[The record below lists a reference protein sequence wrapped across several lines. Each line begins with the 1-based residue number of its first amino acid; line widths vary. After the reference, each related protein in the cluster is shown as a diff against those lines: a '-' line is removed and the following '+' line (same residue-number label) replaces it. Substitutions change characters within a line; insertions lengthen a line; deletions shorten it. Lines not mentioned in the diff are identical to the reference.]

1 MKIFAITLA
10 TLASLTLAPTS
21 FAAGDAAVGKS
32 KAAVCASCHGADGMA
47 LMPAYPN
54 LAGQNEEYL
63 VSALQ
68 AYRSKERQGGNAALM
83 HAMAANLSDDDI
95 ANLAAYYASLK

>member
-32 KAAVCASCHGADGMA
+32 KAAVCAQ
-47 LMPAYPN
+47 P
-54 LAGQNEEYL
+54 
-63 VSALQ
+63 
-68 AYRSKERQGGNAALM
+68 
-83 HAMAANLSDDDI
+83 
-95 ANLAAYYASLK
+95 